1 MKKRRVEEME
11 VKVNVYQVASDIEK
25 CIFQEMRGT
34 NMKYKNRLSPIYS
47 ILNRI
52 FISP

>member
-34 NMKYKNRLSPIYS
+34 NMKYKNR
-47 ILNRI
+47 
-52 FISP
+52 